1 MTPLI
6 DVVFLLLTFFV
17 MSLVLMVKAD
27 LLGVRLPSLSAAAPA
42 ERGEVIVI
50 VVTAADTV
58 AVDGRPVDVPAVAE
72 AVRRARERRPGA
84 RLLVAVDE
92 GGRNRVLLALL
103 NELAGAG
110 LNDFAIVGRRPAERS
125 SGP

>member
-42 ERGEVIVI
+42 ERGDVIVI
-50 VVTAADTV
+50 AATAGDDVT
-58 AVDGRPVDVPAVAE
+58 VDGAPVEVSDVARVVLE
-72 AVRRARERRPGA
+72 ARGRRPEA

-110 LNDFAIVGRRPAERS
+110 LNDFAIVGRRPSDATPGR
-125 SGP
+125 